1 MKKIYFA
8 KNWGLTSYQMCENY
22 IMQTPNSS
30 GIWEDIQVTYNIEEA
45 DYLIIEDNCS
55 IEEAKCFNDKTRIY
69 FSREAL
75 DNVSHQ
81 RYPSSHFIRSSFWDN
96 TGYLYTKWMYGLG
109 ACGGIGM
116 TYDELKG
123 EKVPPNKSRLI
134 STVQSNKTM
143 TPTHRD
149 RVAFVSAAAKN
160 CDLHVYGSINC
171 KNRELLENN
180 KRHALDRYKYC
191 LTFDNQMSIENFF
204 GTQFTDSILRWT
216 VPFYGG
222 GANLS
227 KFFPEKSFIK
237 ISPSDLSEVDR
248 VKSIIENNDD
258 YKDRINA
265 LREARELILNK
276 YNIWPTIKNIIDE
289 HEQPKGD

>member
-1 MKKIYFA
+1 
-8 KNWGLTSYQMCENY
+8 
-22 IMQTPNSS
+22 
-30 GIWEDIQVTYNIEEA
+30 
-45 DYLIIEDNCS
+45 
-55 IEEAKCFNDKTRIY
+55 
-69 FSREAL
+69 
-75 DNVSHQ
+75 
-81 RYPSSHFIRSSFWDN
+81 
-96 TGYLYTKWMYGLG
+96 
-109 ACGGIGM
+109 
-116 TYDELKG
+116 
-123 EKVPPNKSRLI
+123 
-134 STVQSNKTM
+134 M